1 MRLRDRD
8 WTWSLFGVLLGAC
21 VLVPVVFTTRLDAV
35 FVVPKLAVLWAA
47 LTLILGLVA
56 VGVVSTARLPDEAR
70 AFPVVDVAIAVFVVL
85 ELAAFAFS
93 TDRDQSLVGERLQYQ
108 GLLTV
113 MLYVSFFYVARV
125 SITDARRLTGLF
137 WAVSGGAALVA
148 AYAIVQRAGLDPVW
162 EGYLPGGR
170 VFSSIGQANALAA
183 YLVLTIPVSA
193 ALLLG
198 SRPRVRAIPLLVVAV
213 TVAALVLTRSRGG
226 FLGLVAALAVL
237 GVGWWSLLRAPT
249 RRARRAVAAVAVGVT
264 LVVVAVS
271 AGALSR
277 VSLDDASIR
286 FHADAWR
293 VAAQVAVEHPVLG
306 TGPETFP
313 DVFPRYSQ
321 DVLPPDRAAA
331 LDAFRVE
338 SPHNV
343 YLAIAA
349 GSGMPALMAY
359 LGILA
364 GALFVV
370 ARAARN
376 ADRELRVGLVAVL
389 AAAAGHVVTDAF
401 MTAEVTSSW
410 LFWVLLGAALGSIS
424 SRPAKGGKAPMG
436 TGPFRLPVDL
446 TRCARPRRS
455 R

>member
-1 MRLRDRD
+1 MRVRDRD
-8 WTWSLFGVLLGAC
+8 WTWSLVGVLLATS
-21 VLVPVVFTTRLDAV
+21 VLVPVVFSTRLDAV
-35 FVVPKLAVLWAA
+35 FVVPKLGALWAA
-47 LTLILGLVA
+47 LALSLGLVA
-56 VGVVSTARLPDEAR
+56 VGVLATGRLPDAAR
-70 AFPVVDVAIAVFVVL
+70 VFPVVDGAVAVFVVL
-85 ELAAFAFS
+85 EVAAFAFS
-93 TDRDQSLVGERLQYQ
+93 TDREQSLVGERLQYQ

-113 MLYVSFFYVARV
+113 LLYMSFFYVARV
-125 SITDARRLTGLF
+125 AITDVRRLTLLL
-137 WAVSGGAALVA
+137 WAVSGGAALVSG
-148 AYAIVQRAGLDPVW
+148 YAIVQRAGLDPVW

-198 SRPRVRAIPLLVVAV
+198 GRLRLRVVAFLIVSATV
-213 TVAALVLTRSRGG
+213 TALVLTRSRGG
-226 FLGLVAALAVL
+226 FLGLVAALGVL
-237 GVGWWSLLRAPT
+237 GVGWWSVLRAPT
-249 RRARRAVAAVAVGVT
+249 KDARRTVAAVAAGVA
-264 LVVVAVS
+264 LVVAAAS
-271 AGALSR
+271 ASALSR

-293 VAAQVAVEHPVLG
+293 VAAHVAVEHPVLG

-313 DVFPRYSQ
+313 DVFPRYSHA
-321 DVLPPDRAAA
+321 VLPPERAAA

-349 GSGMPALMAY
+349 GSGIPALVAY

-364 GALFVV
+364 GALVTV
-370 ARAARN
+370 ARAATH
-376 ADRELRVGLVAVL
+376 ADRELRVALVAVL
-389 AAAAGHVVTDAF
+389 AAAAGHLVTDAF

-410 LFWVLLGAALGSIS
+410 LFWALLGGALGSIQ
-424 SRPAKGGKAPMG
+424 
-436 TGPFRLPVDL
+436 GPPLDV
-446 TRCARPRRS
+446 TAGATPRRS

>member
-8 WTWSLFGVLLGAC
+8 WTWSLVGVLLAAV
-21 VLVPVVFTTRLDAV
+21 VLVPIVFTTRLDAV
-35 FVVPKLAVLWAA
+35 FVVPKLGVLWGA
-47 LTLILGLVA
+47 LALSFGLVA
-56 VGVVSTARLPDEAR
+56 VGVLITGRLPDAAR
-70 AFPVVDVAIAVFVVL
+70 VVPLVDVSVAVFVVL
-85 ELAAFAFS
+85 QVAAFAFS
-93 TDRDQSLVGERLQYQ
+93 TDREQSLVGERLQYQ

-113 MLYVSFFYVARV
+113 LLYVSFFYVARV
-125 SITDARRLTGLF
+125 SITDARRLILFF
-137 WAVSGGAALVA
+137 WAVSGGAALVSG
-148 AYAIVQRAGLDPVW
+148 YAIAQRAGLDPVW
-162 EGYLPGGR
+162 EGFLPGGR

-193 ALLLG
+193 APLLG
-198 SRPRVRAIPLLVVAV
+198 GRLRVRVIALLVLAAA
-213 TVAALVLTRSRGG
+213 VAALVLSRSRGG
-226 FLGLVAALAVL
+226 FLGLVAALGVLAVS
-237 GVGWWSLLRAPT
+237 WWSLLRAPT
-249 RRARRAVAAVAVGVT
+249 RGSRRTVAAVAVGVT
-264 LVVVAVS
+264 LVVAAVS

-313 DVFPRYSQ
+313 DVFPRYSHA
-321 DVLPPDRAAA
+321 VLPPERAAA

-349 GSGMPALMAY
+349 GSGIPALIAY

-364 GALFVV
+364 GVLLTV
-370 ARAARN
+370 ARAARS
-376 ADRELRVGLVAVL
+376 ADRELRVALVAVL
-389 AAAAGHVVTDAF
+389 AAAAGHIVTDAF

-410 LFWVLLGAALGSIS
+410 LFWVLLGAALGSI
-424 SRPAKGGKAPMG
+424 
-436 TGPFRLPVDL
+436 
-446 TRCARPRRS
+446 PRRPS
-455 R
+455 TG